1 MNAGHCGKRW
11 IELWF
16 PVDMNKPTVEIN
28 LGKISISGDTLLAP
42 MDGYTDQPFRSF
54 CRDLGS
60 AASYTE
66 FVRDEDVLERPAYIA
81 DKLRFLEQERPLF
94 IQLYGHEV
102 RSLLEAA
109 LRLEEHQPDAIDL
122 NLGCP
127 NKSITRRGAGAG
139 LMRTPLKIAR
149 IFRTLSRALQIPL
162 TAKIRLGWNDCPNY
176 LLISRIIA
184 ENGGALLALHARTK
198 EQGHQGEA
206 DWKAIAEVKSALDIP
221 VIGNGGISRAADLDR
236 LRDQTKCDGVMIGRA
251 ALKNPWIFQRL
262 DREQVNPAAVL
273 EGLLDHLERSLE
285 FYGEKQGLVLF
296 RKFAAGYLAPY
307 QIDRQRRKSL
317 LTETNPDRF
326 RVAVRVL
333 IQEQPGFSLDYS
345 G

>member
-1 MNAGHCGKRW
+1 
-11 IELWF
+11 
-16 PVDMNKPTVEIN
+16 MNKPTTEIN
-28 LGKISISGDTLLAP
+28 LGKVSITGDLLLAP

-66 FVRDEDVLERPAYIA
+66 FVRAEDVLERPSYIA

-94 IQLYGHEV
+94 IQLYGHQV
-102 RSLLEAA
+102 QSLLEAA
-109 LRLEEHQPDAIDL
+109 LRLEELEPDAIDL

-149 IFRTLSRALQIPL
+149 IFRTLSRTLQVPL
-162 TAKIRLGWNDCPNY
+162 TAKIRLGWNDCRNY

-184 ENGGALLALHARTK
+184 ENGGALLAIHARTK
-198 EQGHQGEA
+198 EQGHLGEA
-206 DWKAIAEVKSALDIP
+206 DWEAIAEVKSALDIP
-221 VIGNGGISRAADLDR
+221 VIGNGGIYCAADLDR
-236 LRDQTKCDGVMIGRA
+236 LQNQTKCDAVMIGRA

-262 DREQVNPAAVL
+262 DREQVKPVTVQT
-273 EGLLDHLERSLE
+273 GLLDHLERSLE
-285 FYGEKQGLVLF
+285 FYGDKQGLMLF

-326 RVAVRVL
+326 RGAVREL
-333 IQEQPGFSLDYS
+333 IQQQPGFPLAQSK
-345 G
+345 

>member
-1 MNAGHCGKRW
+1 
-11 IELWF
+11 
-16 PVDMNKPTVEIN
+16 MNKPTTEIN
-28 LGKISISGDTLLAP
+28 LGQVSIAGDLILAP

-66 FVRDEDVLERPAYIA
+66 FVRAEDVLERPAYVA
-81 DKLRFLEQERPLF
+81 DKLRFLEQERPVF

-102 RSLLEAA
+102 LSLLEAA
-109 LRLEEHQPDAIDL
+109 LRLEEYGPDAIDL

-127 NKSITRRGAGAG
+127 NQSITRRGAGAG
-139 LMRTPLKIAR
+139 LMRSPLKTAR
-149 IFRTLSRALQIPL
+149 IFRTLSQALQVPL
-162 TAKIRLGWNDCPNY
+162 TAKIRLGWNDCQNY

-198 EQGHQGEA
+198 EQGHQGKA
-206 DWKAIAEVKSALDIP
+206 DWEAIAEVKSALDIP

-236 LRDQTKCDGVMIGRA
+236 LQNKTRCDAVMIGRA
-251 ALKNPWIFQRL
+251 ALKNPWIFQGL
-262 DREQVNPAAVL
+262 DRELVSPSTLL
-273 EGLLDHLERSLE
+273 EGLLDHLDRSLE

-307 QIDRQRRKSL
+307 QIDRQRRKTL
-317 LTETNPDRF
+317 LTEKNPDRF
-326 RVAVRVL
+326 RVAVSEL
-333 IQEQPGFSLDYS
+333 MEEQPDRLPDHS

>member
-1 MNAGHCGKRW
+1 
-11 IELWF
+11 
-16 PVDMNKPTVEIN
+16 MNKPTTEIN
-28 LGKISISGDTLLAP
+28 LGQVSIAGDLILAP

-66 FVRDEDVLERPAYIA
+66 FVRAEDVLERPAYIA
-81 DKLRFLEQERPLF
+81 DKLRFLEQERPVF

-102 RSLLEAA
+102 HSLLEAA
-109 LRLEEHQPDAIDL
+109 LRLEEYGPDAIDL

-127 NKSITRRGAGAG
+127 NQSITRRGAGAG
-139 LMRTPLKIAR
+139 LMRSPLKTAR
-149 IFRTLSRALQIPL
+149 IFRTLSQALQVPL
-162 TAKIRLGWNDCPNY
+162 TAKIRLGWNDCQNY

-198 EQGHQGEA
+198 EQGHQGKA
-206 DWKAIAEVKSALDIP
+206 DWEAIAEVKSALDIP
-221 VIGNGGISRAADLDR
+221 VIGNGGISRAADLDS
-236 LRDQTKCDGVMIGRA
+236 LQKETKCDAVMIGRA

-262 DREQVNPAAVL
+262 DREQVSPSTLL
-273 EGLLDHLERSLE
+273 EGLLDHLDRSLE

-307 QIDRQRRKSL
+307 QIDRQRRKTL
-317 LTETNPDRF
+317 LTERNPDRF
-326 RVAVRVL
+326 RGAVSEL
-333 IQEQPGFSLDYS
+333 MEEQPDCLPDHS

>member
-1 MNAGHCGKRW
+1 MK
-11 IELWF
+11 
-16 PVDMNKPTVEIN
+16 KPETKIL
-28 LGKISISGDTLLAP
+28 LGQVSITGDLLLAP

-66 FVRDEDVLERPAYIA
+66 FVRAEDVLERPAYIA
-81 DKLRFLEQERPLF
+81 DKLRFLERERPVF

-102 RSLLEAA
+102 HSLLEAA
-109 LRLEEHQPDAIDL
+109 LRLEEREPDAIDL

-139 LMRTPLKIAR
+139 LMLTPLKTAR
-149 IFRTLSRALQIPL
+149 IFRTLSRALQVPL
-162 TAKIRLGWNDCPNY
+162 TAKIRLGWNDCRNY

-184 ENGGALLALHARTK
+184 ENGGALLAIHARTK
-198 EQGHQGEA
+198 EQGHQGKA
-206 DWKAIAEVKSALDIP
+206 DWEAIAEVKSTLDIP
-221 VIGNGGISRAADLDR
+221 VIGNGGISSASDLDS
-236 LRDQTKCDGVMIGRA
+236 LQNQTNCDAVMIGRA

-262 DREQVNPAAVL
+262 DREQVNPVTVL
-273 EGLLDHLERSLE
+273 EGLLNHLDRSLE
-285 FYGEKQGLVLF
+285 FYGDKQGLVLF

-317 LTETNPDRF
+317 LTETNPARF
-326 RVAVRVL
+326 RFAVREL
-333 IQEQPGFSLDYS
+333 IKEQSS
-345 G
+345 GLPDHSD